1 MSVNGQFFDS
11 ITKIAWLSDKEFQT
25 PEVKHSVLEFFTQHD
40 KFYR

>member
-1 MSVNGQFFDS
+1 MGVNGQFFYS
-11 ITKIAWLSDKEFQT
+11 IMNIVGLSDKEFQT